1 MDGNVQ
7 DNVDQVEVD
16 PWTAAFEALNKRQEG
31 NSGEDDH
38 TETTVESENNTRELD
53 GNGVGSDNADGIDD
67 QNMEGVDGGQ
77 DDTGDLPSG
86 QSGDSDS
93 VLAIDDEEISRY
105 RESIHDEIRDR
116 VIGEIADEFVKRNI
130 LNNNG
135 KLGASLDNPLICK
148 YDDDKMP
155 HFYNPETGREFTGD
169 NPRRQ
174 AQEWCEDYNRE
185 VAKAF
190 NNACRQYEEQL
201 MEQEEPSIRVLEFA
215 SKYDKLDPIRQRMFD
230 NVVENYEIE
239 DDDGNVIGYTC
250 DLDMALSLVDKNVRT
265 IQEYAMENKAK
276 VNEKTGPELDMK
288 NSSGAVQSTGK
299 PEFKSVAEA
308 MEWQQ
313 DQLLESMRKGK

>member
-16 PWTAAFEALNKRQEG
+16 PWAAAFEALDKRQEG
-31 NSGEDDH
+31 TAGKDDH
-38 TETTVESENNTRELD
+38 TETTVESGSNAEESD
-53 GNGVGSDNADGIDD
+53 GNGISSDNANGVYG
-67 QNMEGVDGGQ
+67 QNVEGVDGGQ
-77 DDTGDLPSG
+77 DDTGDLSFG
-86 QSGDSDS
+86 QGGDSDS
-93 VLAIDDEEISRY
+93 ILAIDYEEISRY
-105 RESIHDEIRDR
+105 REGIRDEIRDR

-130 LNNNG
+130 LNDNG

-148 YDDDKMP
+148 YDDDRMP
-155 HFYNPETGREFTGD
+155 HFYNPETGKEFTGD

-190 NNACRQYEEQL
+190 NNACKQYEEQL
-201 MEQEEPSIRVLEFA
+201 MEQEEPSIKVLEFA

-230 NVVENYEIE
+230 NVIENYEIE
-239 DDDGNVIGYTC
+239 DDNGEVIGYSC
-250 DLDMALSLVDKNVRT
+250 DLDMALLLVDKNVRT

-276 VNEKTGPELDMK
+276 VNEKTSPELDMK
-288 NSSGAVQSTGK
+288 NSSGAVQSAGK
-299 PEFKSVAEA
+299 PEFKSIAEA

-313 DQLLESMRKGK
+313 DQLLESMRKGN